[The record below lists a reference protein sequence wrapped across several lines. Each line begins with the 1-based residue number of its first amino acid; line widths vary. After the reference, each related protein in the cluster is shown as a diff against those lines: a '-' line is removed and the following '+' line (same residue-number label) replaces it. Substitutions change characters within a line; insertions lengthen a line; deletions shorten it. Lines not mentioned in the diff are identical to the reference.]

1 MIVNENFINSSN
13 NRIVNVEKMDF
24 GNVYDYRISVQNE
37 FWENFKDSNIIL
49 SFWFRPEKPL
59 KEERRFNIHFGTS
72 PYYQF
77 RDLVYPAN
85 TNEFKFYECK
95 TETKAMKDSYKTN
108 HFFIRFNNVDLGK
121 TFYLKELKLEKGDN
135 ATPYIPNKNSVKA
148 DNQAVFLSGGG
159 IRRSLSKIGK
169 EGVLYVS

>member
-1 MIVNENFINSSN
+1 MIINENYLKVSDKKT
-13 NRIVNVEKMDF
+13 VNVTRMDF
-24 GNVYDYRISVQNE
+24 ENAYDYRIYLYDE

-95 TETKAMKDSYKTN
+95 METKTMKDSYKTN

-121 TFYLKELKLEKGDN
+121 TFYLKDLKLEKGDK
-135 ATPYIPNKNSVKA
+135 ATPYIPNKNSLETGKR
-148 DNQAVFLSGGG
+148 QYFIGGG
-159 IRRSLSKIGK
+159 TFK
-169 EGVLYVS
+169 EVYPI